1 MTSSKSAAELAA
13 DLNAI
18 LARIEAARKAA
29 QAPAPQTSL
38 IAVSKG
44 HGVDEI
50 AAGVDSYREHF
61 DAHVL
66 SAAHQVLD
74 EQRAR
79 AGAFSDAELDWIAQ
93 AVR

>member
-1 MTSSKSAAELAA
+1 MASGDGYPRGLAGDRI
-13 DLNAI
+13 DL
-18 LARIEAARKAA
+18 LARIAALGNYAA
-29 QAPAPQTSL
+29 LLA
-38 IAVSKG
+38 SKG

-50 AAGVDSYREHF
+50 AAGVDGYREHF

-74 EQRAR
+74 EQRAG